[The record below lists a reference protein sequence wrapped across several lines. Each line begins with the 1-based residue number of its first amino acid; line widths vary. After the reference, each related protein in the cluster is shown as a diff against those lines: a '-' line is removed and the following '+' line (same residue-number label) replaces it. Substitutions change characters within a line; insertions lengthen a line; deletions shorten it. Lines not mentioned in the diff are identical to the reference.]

1 MRDKLGWLGLI
12 LLVATYIIYASI
24 NNLLLFTI
32 SNITAT
38 TILTIYAFLKRD
50 IVFTL
55 VNGFIDVMLGIK
67 LCKLLLNL

>member
-12 LLVATYIIYASI
+12 LLVVTYIIYAFI

-38 TILTIYAFLKRD
+38 TVLTIYAFLKRD